1 MSTKN
6 LERVFNPESI
16 ALIGVSERE
25 ESVGYGLFKNLISGG
40 FRGKIYGVNPKI
52 NELLGQKIYKSVK
65 EIRGA
70 IDLAVISVPIGIVP
84 SVVRECAEKG
94 IMGAIVISA
103 GGKEAGESGSEREKE
118 IVREAGRIGM
128 RIIGPNCLGIVVP
141 HIGMNASFTASVP
154 PQGNMAFISQ
164 SGALCTAIMD
174 WACREKVGFSHV
186 VSIGDMADVDFGDM
200 INYLGD
206 DRNVRSI
213 LLYVESLTN
222 VKKFVGAARS
232 VSRVKPIIALK
243 SGKTGAG
250 MEAPDSYTQTLI
262 TEDDIYSTIFKRA
275 GIVRV
280 DTIRELFNA
289 AESLSKQPRPLK
301 PNLAVITNTDGTG
314 IMTADALS
322 VRWESELVKL
332 SERTINELE
341 NILPPYTNK
350 LNPIC
355 MRGDV
360 TSERYARALE
370 VCLGA
375 EEVGGVVIIFTPQS
389 IAHPSDVARAIS
401 KVIRKSNTKPIFAV
415 WMGGKSVEE
424 ATGILN
430 EAGIPTFGTPEEAV
444 NAFMHMYSYTYNLKL
459 LQETPRPINGRFE
472 KKRAESVI
480 ESFLKEG
487 ESKILPELDS
497 KAIIASYEIPVN
509 HTEVATTPIEASQVA
524 KELGFP
530 VTLKIH
536 SPDVTD
542 KSNMGGVALDL
553 HSEEEVSNAFDRIVY
568 NVKRIKR
575 DASILG
581 VTVQPMITEK
591 GFELIL
597 GAKKDPIFGPVIAFG
612 AGGEMTEFIKDVA
625 MAIPPLN
632 STLALRLMEKTRIF
646 NLLSNGFRNIPP
658 ANMDALVNVVVN
670 FSELIVDFPEITE
683 ADINPLYVRGEHILA
698 LDARIKV
705 ERAEEKPP
713 HHLIIAPYPS
723 QYESYYTLKDGTVTL
738 LRPIR
743 PEDEPLILELF
754 NTFSKETIVYRF
766 FHVIKV
772 TTHEQLVRFTQI
784 DYDREIAIIA
794 VCQPPGRERIFGI
807 VQLIFEPGEEKAEFA
822 IVVGDP
828 WQGRGLG
835 AKLME
840 VCVSIAKQRGVRLLW
855 GEFIPGNM
863 PMINLSKRMGFNIE
877 NRDGSV
883 YAELKL
889 DA

>member
-1 MSTKN
+1 M
-6 LERVFNPESI
+6 
-16 ALIGVSERE
+16 
-25 ESVGYGLFKNLISGG
+25 
-40 FRGKIYGVNPKI
+40 
-52 NELLGQKIYKSVK
+52 
-65 EIRGA
+65 
-70 IDLAVISVPIGIVP
+70 
-84 SVVRECAEKG
+84 
-94 IMGAIVISA
+94 
-103 GGKEAGESGSEREKE
+103 
-118 IVREAGRIGM
+118 
-128 RIIGPNCLGIVVP
+128 
-141 HIGMNASFTASVP
+141 
-154 PQGNMAFISQ
+154 
-164 SGALCTAIMD
+164 
-174 WACREKVGFSHV
+174 
-186 VSIGDMADVDFGDM
+186 
-200 INYLGD
+200 
-206 DRNVRSI
+206 
-213 LLYVESLTN
+213 
-222 VKKFVGAARS
+222 
-232 VSRVKPIIALK
+232 
-243 SGKTGAG
+243 
-250 MEAPDSYTQTLI
+250 
-262 TEDDIYSTIFKRA
+262 
-275 GIVRV
+275 
-280 DTIRELFNA
+280 
-289 AESLSKQPRPLK
+289 
-301 PNLAVITNTDGTG
+301 
-314 IMTADALS
+314 
-322 VRWESELVKL
+322 
-332 SERTINELE
+332 
-341 NILPPYTNK
+341 
-350 LNPIC
+350 
-355 MRGDV
+355 
-360 TSERYARALE
+360 
-370 VCLGA
+370 
-375 EEVGGVVIIFTPQS
+375 
-389 IAHPSDVARAIS
+389 
-401 KVIRKSNTKPIFAV
+401 
-415 WMGGKSVEE
+415 
-424 ATGILN
+424 
-430 EAGIPTFGTPEEAV
+430 
-444 NAFMHMYSYTYNLKL
+444 
-459 LQETPRPINGRFE
+459 
-472 KKRAESVI
+472 
-480 ESFLKEG
+480 
-487 ESKILPELDS
+487 
-497 KAIIASYEIPVN
+497 
-509 HTEVATTPIEASQVA
+509 A